1 MVQMTNESSLRLMIR
16 MEPLHFGQTKGST
29 SYIFWIKQAGLYPD
43 LSTKSNRPI
52 KSKEAT
58 LLFAFVLNHLFSRLS
73 IEIGGGF

>member
-1 MVQMTNESSLRLMIR
+1 MSSSMPNTGLRAIPFLSF
-16 MEPLHFGQTKGST
+16 PP